1 MIKYHSLKL
10 VVPAFESDLTD
21 LIVDLDRLRRLR
33 LDEST
38 NSATFFELK
47 KLFHILESIGSARIE
62 GNHTTIVQYVEEKI
76 ANGSHPEE
84 SIAEII
90 NVEQAMCFIED
101 NIRDIR
107 IDTPFIQKLHA
118 MTVSR
123 LSPDREGDRNPGQ
136 FRSGDV
142 AVSNHIP
149 PEAKAIPELVRELVD
164 WMNRED
170 RPKYDLLKIAIAH
183 HRFEWIHPFGN
194 GNGRTG
200 RLLTY
205 AFLLKKMFCD
215 NDTHRI
221 LNPTAIFCSDRQ
233 KYYRMLEQAD
243 YGTDEA
249 MLAWCEYVLSGL
261 KEEIIK
267 LDRLLDYKFLKKNIL
282 HSAVK
287 IVWKSNAI
295 DETEARVM
303 ELAVEKQ
310 TIRNEDI
317 AALFPRK
324 SPATITRVISS
335 LKEKR
340 LLEAETDKS
349 RKYHIRIRDSVLL
362 RGVIKQL
369 GDHGFIPFE

>member
-1 MIKYHSLKL
+1 MLKYHPLKL

-21 LIVDLDRLRRLR
+21 LVVDLDRLRRLR
-33 LDEST
+33 LNEST

-47 KLFHILESIGSARIE
+47 NLFHMLESIGSTRIE

-76 ANGSHPEE
+76 ADGSQPGE

-90 NVEQAMCFIED
+90 NVEHAMRFIED
-101 NIRDIR
+101 NICDIR
-107 IDTPFIQKLHA
+107 IDTSFIQKLHE
-118 MTVSR
+118 MTVNR
-123 LSPDREGDRNPGQ
+123 LSPDREGDRCPGQ
-136 FRSGDV
+136 FRRGEV

-149 PEAKAIPELVRELVD
+149 PGAKDVPALVRELVD
-164 WMNRED
+164 WMNRGN

-183 HRFEWIHPFGN
+183 HRFEWIHPFNN

-205 AFLLKKMFCD
+205 ALLLKKMICE

-249 MLAWCEYVLSGL
+249 MLRWCEYVLSGL

-267 LDRLLDYKFLKKNIL
+267 LDRLLDYAFLKKNIL
-282 HSAVK
+282 HPAVK
-287 IVWKSNAI
+287 IALKSHAI
-295 DETEARVM
+295 DETDARVM
-303 ELAVEKQ
+303 ELAIEKQ

-324 SPATITRVISS
+324 SRPTVSRIISS

-340 LLEAETDKS
+340 LLEGETDQS